1 MFVIRL
7 YIQGASEIG
16 SQILVSYSTLPKS
29 QKKSYNINMGQG
41 ILPSREI
48 QSVW

>member
-16 SQILVSYSTLPKS
+16 GQILVSYSTR
-29 QKKSYNINMGQG
+29 QEKSYNTNMGQG

-48 QSVW
+48 QSV